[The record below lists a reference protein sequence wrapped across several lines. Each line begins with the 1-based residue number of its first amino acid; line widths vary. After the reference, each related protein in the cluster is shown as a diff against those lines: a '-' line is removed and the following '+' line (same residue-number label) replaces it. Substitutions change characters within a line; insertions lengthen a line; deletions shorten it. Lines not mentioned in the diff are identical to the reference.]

1 MKKIYFILPAL
12 ITIIFPLSAR
22 ADVQS
27 CTKQIIRDELSSGP
41 HRYESGKIIKTE
53 SHQGVNYHLIFLDGG
68 WKEVELVI
76 KENNQLCEK
85 VVYNPTGHYINYS
98 QQMPKPV
105 ATVLFQEKAK
115 YSKAMWERKKATQ
128 EHQ

>member
-1 MKKIYFILPAL
+1 MKKIHFILPAL
-12 ITIIFPLSAR
+12 ITIIFPLPAR

-41 HRYESGKIIKTE
+41 HKYESGKVIKTE
-53 SHQGVNYHLIFLDGG
+53 SYQGVNYHLIFLDGG

-76 KENNQLCEK
+76 KENKQLCEK
-85 VVYNPTGHYINYS
+85 IVYNPTGNYVNYS
-98 QQMPKPV
+98 ALMPSQVAKPLDD
-105 ATVLFQEKAK
+105 AAAE
-115 YSKAMWERKKATQ
+115 YSKQLWERMKETQ